1 MASSPNPIYDQYF
14 EGRAMLAGKVFD
26 NPRSV
31 QFRKHLIMNTWLQ
44 ETKPSSIPSS
54 KSVERRG
61 TCMNFHVLWLQNEG
75 NALRESAL
83 YRQRAQR
90 KMQAAD
96 AIIKSYLNKVNSVL
110 NKLRK

>member
-1 MASSPNPIYDQYF
+1 
-14 EGRAMLAGKVFD
+14 
-26 NPRSV
+26 
-31 QFRKHLIMNTWLQ
+31 
-44 ETKPSSIPSS
+44 
-54 KSVERRG
+54 
-61 TCMNFHVLWLQNEG
+61 MNFHVLWLQNEG